1 MNSSSEI
8 SGRICRFRLNL
19 RVISSDR
26 FCCSGV
32 SLGRFI
38 VLLSIANL
46 SVIIIVAVADQNNG
60 ARYSAEAGGKSWEP
74 MPSLPAMGYPH
85 CMTESPESELRR
97 VRDLSKQMQGQ
108 YQLVIRKQRRTM
120 LLVAVVAVLVGF
132 LAGAS
137 FWYAISDPQ
146 QVILVPMD
154 EGSRI

>member
-1 MNSSSEI
+1 
-8 SGRICRFRLNL
+8 
-19 RVISSDR
+19 
-26 FCCSGV
+26 
-32 SLGRFI
+32 
-38 VLLSIANL
+38 
-46 SVIIIVAVADQNNG
+46 
-60 ARYSAEAGGKSWEP
+60 

-85 CMTESPESELRR
+85 CMTESHESELRR
-97 VRDLSKQMQGQ
+97 VRDLSKQMQGH

-137 FWYAISDPQ
+137 FWYVISDPQ